1 LILVDV
7 IHLDRRRAERESTRR
22 RTMAP
27 MALPLPRPAAVLDLT
42 KSAVGQAAGTAAALA
57 AIPARAFGVLDSVEA
72 LVKRI
77 NVVVDR
83 VEATL
88 DSTERILAGAEES
101 VRQVGMISAAANV
114 AIDEATE
121 VTRAARTLVTDAEL
135 VSTAAGSVVAEAD
148 RVTTAAGTL
157 VSEAEILSGKAVATM
172 ARAELI
178 ATTADE
184 LLTAYETTLRKG
196 APMASR
202 FIEQLS
208 PEEVDAAIRLIDELP
223 KLTEHLTSDVLPILA
238 TLDRVGPDI
247 HDLLEVTRDLKLAVA
262 GIPGLKLLRRRGD
275 RLTDEAAN

>member
-157 VSEAEILSGKAVATM
+157 VSEAM